1 VEKLVF
7 IHLGEETVIQSKD
20 VIAIIDGEL
29 INSSTILNEFIE
41 LNHSKNNIVEING
54 SIKSIV
60 VTTNQIYFSP
70 LATSTLKRRSQ
81 YISELEILGE

>member
-1 VEKLVF
+1 MF

-29 INSSTILNEFIE
+29 INSSTILTEFIE

-70 LATSTLKRRSQ
+70 LATNTLKRRSQ